1 MRARVITL
9 FGLATLEDFGRAGR
23 RKFGVPPGGAFDR
36 ESMNLANALL
46 GNPPGSPVTEFSLG
60 TMTLEIQEP
69 GPVSVV
75 GAASF
80 VDVDGIKSA
89 AGARFPLNKGATI
102 TIGPPKR
109 GLRTYLALPG
119 GVKAELVLGSVSG
132 TTVEPGGEIVSVKDA
147 DRIGYRKLAEEP
159 HSLRERPLRVI
170 ALSTGGWLNEEYEVS
185 REINRVGLRL
195 TGAKIKVEPS
205 GTSEP
210 SVIGAVQVTED
221 GTLIIH
227 GPDGP
232 TIGGYRKLGG
242 VIRADLDRV
251 GQLSPGDKIKF
262 VKISVE
268 EARELWRQDERRR
281 EDALQKISLLTK
293 GT

>member
-1 MRARVITL
+1 MRAKVTTL
-9 FGLATLEDFGRAGR
+9 FGLATLEDQGRAGR

-46 GNPPGSPVTEFSLG
+46 GNSPGAPVIEFSLG
-60 TMTLEIQEP
+60 TMTLEILEP
-69 GPVSVV
+69 GPVAVV

-80 VDVDGIKSA
+80 VEVDGQKTDT
-89 AGARFPLNKGATI
+89 GARFPLNKGTTI
-102 TIGPPKR
+102 TIGSPKR
-109 GLRTYLALPG
+109 GLRTYLAFPG
-119 GVKAELVLGSVSG
+119 GVKANPVLDSVSG
-132 TTVEPGGEIVSVKDA
+132 ATIEPGDVIVSVRDA
-147 DRIGYRKLAEEP
+147 DRIGYRKLAEDP
-159 HSLRERPLRVI
+159 HSLQERPLRVI
-170 ALSTGGWLNEEYEVS
+170 TSSEGIWLNEEYEVS

-195 TGAKIKVEPS
+195 TGKKIQVEPS

-232 TIGGYRKLGG
+232 TIGGYHILGG
-242 VIRADLDRV
+242 VVRADLDRV
-251 GQLSPGDKIKF
+251 GQLKPGDKIQF
-262 VKISVE
+262 ERISIE
-268 EARELWRQDERRR
+268 DARELWRRDEGRRA
-281 EDALQKISLLTK
+281 EALQQISLLTK

>member
-46 GNPPGSPVTEFSLG
+46 GNSPGAPVIEFSLG
-60 TMTLEIQEP
+60 TMTLEIQAP
-69 GPVSVV
+69 GPVAVV

-80 VDVDGIKSA
+80 VEVDGQKSDT
-89 AGARFPLNKGATI
+89 GARFPLNKGSTI
-102 TIGPPKR
+102 TIGPPKK
-109 GLRTYLALPG
+109 GLRTYVAFPG
-119 GVKAELVLGSVSG
+119 GVKAEPVLDSVSG
-132 TTVEPGGEIVSVKDA
+132 ATVEPGDEIVSVRDA

-159 HSLRERPLRVI
+159 RTLQGRPLRVI
-170 ALSTGGWLNEEYEVS
+170 TPNAESWLNEEYEVS

-195 TGAKIKVEPS
+195 TGKRIQVEPS

-251 GQLSPGDKIKF
+251 GQLSPGDKLRF
-262 VKISVE
+262 VRISVE
-268 EARELWRQDERRR
+268 EARDVWRQDERRR
-281 EDALQKISLLTK
+281 EVALQKINLLTK